1 MPQNRRTIPLSAVL
15 LSLSVSGNLA
25 LADTTKDIE
34 DALKIG
40 KDGAVKFDTRYR
52 YENVN
57 QDNVIN
63 SVN

>member
-40 KDGAVKFDTRYR
+40 KDGAVKFDTCYR